1 MHSRRLAHQTSAD
14 LLPLKLAAYL
24 LARLTDLEVR
34 ATRLAQR
41 AEANGDLQIAL
52 TATSLSFKILTAAAT
67 LAAQAPSAAQAWQP
81 PLPDQSSTL
90 TVPLTPGALLH
101 GHSPAPDQPSP
112 PAPALS
118 QETIA
123 LGDHPAQEKPPTQV
137 PDTPL
142 RPVNADWYR

>member
-1 MHSRRLAHQTSAD
+1 MHPRRLAPPTSAD

-67 LAAQAPSAAQAWQP
+67 LAAQAPSAAQVWQAP
-81 PLPDQSSTL
+81 SLNQSEIP
-90 TVPLTPGALLH
+90 TVPPTTGVRLH
-101 GHSPAPDQPSP
+101 EHSPAPDQPSP